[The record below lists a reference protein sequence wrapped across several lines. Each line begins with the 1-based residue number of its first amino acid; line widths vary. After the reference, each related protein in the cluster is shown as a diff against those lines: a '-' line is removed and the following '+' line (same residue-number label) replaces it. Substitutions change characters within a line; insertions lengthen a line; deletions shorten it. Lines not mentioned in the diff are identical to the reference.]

1 MIFPDHSDEIRTI
14 LDAAPF
20 PLIISRISDGRVLYA
35 NDPLAALVGLTATE
49 LIGQETPDFYAD
61 PADRKALLSEIKRV
75 GRITNYELRLRDI
88 DGQEQWALASVVA
101 TNLRGEAVLIGG
113 LNEITIRKKAE
124 RALAESE
131 QRFRN
136 MVENANDIIY
146 MLSPDSIMTYI
157 SPNWTDILGHDVSEV
172 LGTSFMPLIHPED
185 LQRCLNFFNT
195 VLETGER
202 QSGIEYRVKHKDG
215 SWRWHTSNASCLKDN
230 RGKVEAFI
238 GIARDITDKKRTQ
251 LALEKALRELQET
264 QIQLVQS
271 EKMAAIGNLVAGVA
285 HEINSPVGAISS
297 MQNTLS
303 LAVSKLQESLGATE
317 PEILTGNSSIRVA
330 LEAILKANRVI
341 GLGAERISE
350 IVKSLRVFARLDE
363 AEKKKAD
370 VHECLES
377 TLMLI
382 QHELK
387 ERIEVMRNYAELA
400 PIVCYP
406 GELSQVFLNILV
418 NAFQAIEGKGQIEI
432 TTFEKDNELHIS
444 IRDSGRGIN
453 KNILKSIFDPG
464 ITTKGVGVGTG
475 LGLSICYKIIQ
486 KHQGRIEVQSQ
497 VDEGSVFTVILPRI
511 PADDRKT

>member
-1 MIFPDHSDEIRTI
+1 
-14 LDAAPF
+14 
-20 PLIISRISDGRVLYA
+20 
-35 NDPLAALVGLTATE
+35 
-49 LIGQETPDFYAD
+49 
-61 PADRKALLSEIKRV
+61 
-75 GRITNYELRLRDI
+75 
-88 DGQEQWALASVVA
+88 
-101 TNLRGEAVLIGG
+101 
-113 LNEITIRKKAE
+113 
-124 RALAESE
+124 
-131 QRFRN
+131 

-172 LGTSFMPLIHPED
+172 LGTSFQPLIHPDD
-185 LQRCLNFFNT
+185 LESCLNFFKAII
-195 VLETGER
+195 ETGER

-215 SWRWHTSNASCLKDN
+215 SWRWHTSNASSLKDN
-230 RGKVEAFI
+230 QGKVEAFI

-251 LALEKALRELQET
+251 LALEKALRELQEA

-285 HEINSPVGAISS
+285 HEINTPVGAISS

-377 TLMLI
+377 TLTLI

-387 ERIEVMRNYAELA
+387 ERIEVLRNYAELP

-432 TTFEKDNELHIS
+432 TTFEKDNELHVS
-444 IRDSGRGIN
+444 IRDSGRGID

-511 PADDRKT
+511 PPDDRKT